1 MPVDPELLAGLRAA
15 VAAVP
20 GNVVLRLHLAALLL
34 EAGQQTEALEHCS
47 AVLARFPGHQRA
59 LALTARAGARANP
72 DPVGSAPG
80 RPDPDNGPAGR
91 RSGPVP
97 STGPGEP
104 RRPEGSG
111 EPRRPEGSGEPRRG
125 APVGRG
131 PVGRAPGDRAD
142 VDQWVLGEVERP
154 RVTLADVGG
163 MPALKRWLTTAFL
176 APLRDPDMRRLFG
189 RSLRGG
195 VLEYGPPGCGKT
207 FLARALAGELGAGFL
222 RIDLAHVVDMWLAY
236 SRRSVHEIFETAR
249 ASAPC
254 LLFLD
259 QLDAIGPRRA
269 GRRHSVGAGVVDQ
282 LVAELYSASEEH
294 EGVFVVA
301 ATEHPWDV
309 DPLLRRPGLLDH
321 RLLVLPPDR
330 EAREAIIR
338 AALHGR
344 PLADDLDVG
353 ALAARTE
360 RFSAADLAQLC
371 ESAAEGTLE
380 ASMVSGRSRPIAI
393 ADFARGLHEIRP
405 STTPWFD
412 LARNFA
418 RYGGEA
424 GAYHDLVTHLRM
436 EG

>member
-59 LALTARAGARANP
+59 LALTARAGVTANP
-72 DPVGSAPG
+72 DPVGSTPG
-80 RPDPDNGPAGR
+80 RPDPDDGPAGR

-97 STGPGEP
+97 STGPGELRAGAP
-104 RRPEGSG
+104 VD
-111 EPRRPEGSGEPRRG
+111 PEGSGEPRRG
-125 APVGRG
+125 AP
-131 PVGRAPGDRAD
+131 

-154 RVTLADVGG
+154 RVKLADVGG

-309 DPLLRRPGLLDH
+309 DSLLRRPGLLDH

-344 PLADDLDVG
+344 PLADDLDVS

-360 RFSAADLAQLC
+360 RYSAADLAQLC

-424 GAYHDLVTHLRM
+424 GAYHDLVTHLRT

>member
-59 LALTARAGARANP
+59 LALTARAGVTANP
-72 DPVGSAPG
+72 DPVGSTPG
-80 RPDPDNGPAGR
+80 RPDPDDGPAGR

-97 STGPGEP
+97 STGPGELRAGAP
-104 RRPEGSG
+104 VD
-111 EPRRPEGSGEPRRG
+111 PEGSGEPRRG
-125 APVGRG
+125 AP
-131 PVGRAPGDRAD
+131 

-154 RVTLADVGG
+154 RVKLADVGG

-344 PLADDLDVG
+344 PLADDLDVS

-360 RFSAADLAQLC
+360 RYSAADLAQLC

-380 ASMVSGRSRPIAI
+380 ASMVIGRSRPIAI

-424 GAYHDLVTHLRM
+424 GAYHDLVTHLRT

>member
-59 LALTARAGARANP
+59 LALTARAGVTANP
-72 DPVGSAPG
+72 DPVGSTPG
-80 RPDPDNGPAGR
+80 RPDPDDGPAGR

-97 STGPGEP
+97 STGPGELRAGAP
-104 RRPEGSG
+104 VD
-111 EPRRPEGSGEPRRG
+111 PEGSGEPRRG
-125 APVGRG
+125 AP
-131 PVGRAPGDRAD
+131 

-154 RVTLADVGG
+154 RVKLADVGG

-344 PLADDLDVG
+344 PLADDLDVS

-360 RFSAADLAQLC
+360 RYSAADLAQLC
-371 ESAAEGTLE
+371 DSAAEGTLE

-424 GAYHDLVTHLRM
+424 GAYHDLVNHLRM